1 MKLHEFQ
8 AKQIFAKYGITVPR
22 GVVVKTPDE
31 AFKATQDFGGSA
43 VIKAQVH
50 AGGRGKAGGV
60 QLVRSSEEAKETI
73 KKNSIVLFMKG
84 TKDMPGCGF
93 SAHVVQILNNMN
105 VDYVDIDVLN
115 DDDFKENMKK
125 FTNWPTFPQLY
136 VKGEFVGGCDIIKE
150 MFESGE
156 LLELFN
162 TKGIDVKI

>member
-1 MKLHEFQ
+1 MTKNIQ
-8 AKQIFAKYGITVPR
+8 NV
-22 GVVVKTPDE
+22 
-31 AFKATQDFGGSA
+31 
-43 VIKAQVH
+43 
-50 AGGRGKAGGV
+50 
-60 QLVRSSEEAKETI
+60 EEAKETI
-73 KKNSIVLFMKG
+73 KTNNIVLFMKG

-93 SAHVVQILNNMN
+93 SANVVQILNNLN
-105 VDYVDIDVLN
+105 VKYIDIDVLS
-115 DDDFKENMKK
+115 DDNLKESMKK

>member
-1 MKLHEFQ
+1 MTIDIQ
-8 AKQIFAKYGITVPR
+8 TVDDAK
-22 GVVVKTPDE
+22 KTI
-31 AFKATQDFGGSA
+31 Q
-43 VIKAQVH
+43 
-50 AGGRGKAGGV
+50 
-60 QLVRSSEEAKETI
+60 
-73 KKNSIVLFMKG
+73 NNNIVLFMKG

-105 VDYVDIDVLN
+105 VEYIDVDVLQ
-115 DDDFKENMKK
+115 DDNFKESMKK

-162 TKGIDVKI
+162 TKGIDTKI

>member
-1 MKLHEFQ
+1 M
-8 AKQIFAKYGITVPR
+8 
-22 GVVVKTPDE
+22 
-31 AFKATQDFGGSA
+31 
-43 VIKAQVH
+43 
-50 AGGRGKAGGV
+50 
-60 QLVRSSEEAKETI
+60 EEAKETI
-73 KKNSIVLFMKG
+73 KTNDIVLFMKG

-93 SAHVVQILNNMN
+93 SANVVQILNKMN
-105 VDYVDIDVLN
+105 VKYIDVDILH
-115 DDDFKENMKK
+115 DDNFKENMKK

>member
-1 MKLHEFQ
+1 MT
-8 AKQIFAKYGITVPR
+8 ITIQNV
-22 GVVVKTPDE
+22 
-31 AFKATQDFGGSA
+31 
-43 VIKAQVH
+43 
-50 AGGRGKAGGV
+50 
-60 QLVRSSEEAKETI
+60 EEAKETI
-73 KKNSIVLFMKG
+73 KTNDIVLFMKG

-93 SAHVVQILNNMN
+93 SAHVVQILNKMN
-105 VDYVDIDVLN
+105 VIYIDVDILH
-115 DDDFKENMKK
+115 DDNFKENMKK